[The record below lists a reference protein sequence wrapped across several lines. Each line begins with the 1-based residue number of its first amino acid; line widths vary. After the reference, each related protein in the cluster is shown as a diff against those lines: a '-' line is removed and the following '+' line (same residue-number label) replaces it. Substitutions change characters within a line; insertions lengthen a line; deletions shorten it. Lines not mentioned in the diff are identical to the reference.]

1 MTAMRSVQPQS
12 ACSKFRFTYR
22 FNGTDWCIEV
32 PAQSLEEAKE
42 RVKVLSFARF
52 EDEIVAPTHASIS
65 ERHSQRRFR
74 TRLRS
79 AQFY

>member
-12 ACSKFRFTYR
+12 KRSKFRFTYR
-22 FNGTDWCIEV
+22 YDGADWSIEI

-42 RVKVLSFARF
+42 RVKVLSFARY
-52 EDEIVAPTHASIS
+52 EDEIARPAIS
-65 ERHSQRRFR
+65 ERRSQKRFR

-79 AQFY
+79 LQFY

>member
-1 MTAMRSVQPQS
+1 MTAMRSVQPES
-12 ACSKFRFTYR
+12 TRSKFRFTYR
-22 FNGTDWCIEV
+22 FNGADWCIEV

-42 RVKVLSFARF
+42 RVKVLSFARH
-52 EDEIVAPTHASIS
+52 EEELAPPTASD
-65 ERHSQRRFR
+65 RRPRRLR